1 MHYFWFIPVLALL
14 LVGVW
19 LLYLAVARRL
29 PDNSDR
35 SVEGALAAEHDED
48 AAAAAKAHKAG

>member
-1 MHYFWFIPVLALL
+1 MHYFWFIPVFAVVLF
-14 LVGVW
+14 GVW

-35 SVEGALAAEHDED
+35 SVDGALAAEHDED
-48 AAAAAKAHKAG
+48 VAAAAKADKTA